1 MIDRY
6 SRQTL
11 FKPIGREGQLK
22 IADKHVLIIGCGALG
37 SANAESLVRAGVGKV
52 TIVDRDYVDLSNLQ
66 RQQLFT
72 EQDVKEQLPKAIA
85 AKHRLTEVN
94 SQVNIDAHVMD
105 ATPESLI
112 PILTGVD
119 LIIDATDNFDIRF
132 IINDLSHKYNIPW
145 IYGSCVSS
153 TGMSFTIIPHKS
165 PCLHCLLDA
174 IPVSGATCDSVGI
187 IAPTVQMVVAHQITE
202 TLKILVENYDA
213 LRTKLVTFDL
223 WNNNYQTIN
232 VQRAKRKDCK
242 TCGSNASYPYLDYQA
257 QTKTEVLCGRD
268 TVQIRSNQNYPLEE
282 LASKFAK
289 LGEVNQ
295 NSFLL
300 SLNYKSYRL
309 VFFRDGRTFVHG
321 TNSIETAKT
330 IFYQLVG

>member
-187 IAPTVQMVVAHQITE
+187 ISPTVQMVVAHQTTA

-223 WNNNYQTIN
+223 SNNNYQTIN

-242 TCGSNASYPYLDYQA
+242 TCGFNASYPYLDYQA